1 MQNWF
6 NLFVDHYNREVIS
19 TFTEPSC
26 SEGSDEPQYSVA
38 LITHC
43 KHTSKTILVAGAG
56 GDCNIGDVLGI

>member
-1 MQNWF
+1 MENWF

-19 TFTEPSC
+19 TLQSRHAA
-26 SEGSDEPQYSVA
+26 EGSDEPQYSVA
-38 LITHC
+38 LITHY